1 MIFLMMVEAFYQQ
14 QKTKQQSP
22 WSDMMFN
29 LNSGHVLM
37 WALRGVEFI
46 VYGYILTYYSLELL
60 PEMPY
65 WLLFII
71 AFICWDFGHYCF
83 HYMHH
88 KFKWLWMIHVVH
100 HEGIEFNLSL
110 GLRNSWLSP
119 LTSMPFFFFLAI
131 IGVPLEIFIL
141 VGSIHYGVQYYNHI
155 GVVKQSGFLEH
166 IMVTP
171 SAHKVHHGIQDLY
184 KDTNFGSVLNIW
196 DRIFGTFQREQL
208 DIPVQ
213 LGVIEPLGTENIF
226 WANII
231 PIAERFGIKIK
242 VPNYGLKRASDRQIV
257 INGLLIFGVFLQY
270 LIIEHDSNLLLKGLI
285 FAIGFTGT
293 IGLGFITEGH
303 VWGYRLNLICSS
315 LLIGTYFYSIGNSIS
330 SLELNLVLVLVSNLT
345 LLYFSPIQQDIK
357 AMPFSTDATNL
368 TVS

>member
-1 MIFLMMVEAFYQQ
+1 MIFLMMVEALYQQ
-14 QKTKQQSP
+14 QKTKQQAP

-37 WALRGVEFI
+37 WALRGIEI
-46 VYGYILTYYSLELL
+46 IIYEYILTHYSLHLL
-60 PEMPY
+60 PDMPY
-65 WLLFII
+65 WILFIV

-88 KFKWLWMIHVVH
+88 KLKWLWMIHIVH
-100 HEGIEFNLSL
+100 HEGTEFNLSL
-110 GLRNSWLSP
+110 GLRNSWFSP

-155 GVVKQSGFLEH
+155 GVVKQSSFLEH

-171 SAHKVHHGIQDLY
+171 SAHRVHHGIQDIY

-196 DRIFGTFQREQL
+196 DRLFGTFQKEQKE
-208 DIPVQ
+208 IPVQ
-213 LGVIEPLGTENIF
+213 LGVIEPLETENIF

-231 PIAERFGIKIK
+231 PIAERFGLDIEVPTKGIKK
-242 VPNYGLKRASDRQIV
+242 ASNTQIV
-257 INGLLIFGVFLQY
+257 INGLLIFGIFLQY
-270 LIIEHDSNLLLKGLI
+270 LIIEHDNDLLLKGLI

-303 VWGYRLNLICSS
+303 LWGYRLNLISS
-315 LLIGTYFYSIGNSIS
+315 TILITSYFYLNGMLIAT
-330 SLELNLVLVLVSNLT
+330 LELNLILVLISNLAI
-345 LLYFSPIQQDIK
+345 LYFTPIQQDINSIPTNT
-357 AMPFSTDATNL
+357 AIPSSTIN
-368 TVS
+368 